1 MVDDNQDRYQA
12 AVELLER
19 RRPAY
24 ERIRLQVESFGREKE
39 TIAEE
44 VVRLFRREAA
54 RNPMRLPVVSPTNQY
69 DILCEN
75 GLLDDLLT
83 LLNDYGLRG
92 RMVIAT
98 DEIVA
103 AIYSDKLAEILPDA
117 ALVTMPPGEAHKNM
131 ASVAQLYRD
140 FVSAGLDRNGIVI
153 ALGGGVVGDTVGY
166 AAASYMRG
174 VKLVQ
179 IPTSLLAMVDS
190 SVGGKVGVDIPEGK
204 NLVGAFKQP
213 ELVIIDPDVLKT
225 LPPIELQCGMTEAI
239 KHGLLAN
246 PALLER
252 ADDIKAGDAG
262 AIRQTVQVKVD
273 VVQRDPY
280 ENGERAHLNL
290 GHTFAHA
297 IERVSNYQLRHGEA
311 VSIGLVAAA
320 RLSAQVA
327 GLSSEKVAA
336 VSKIVGEIGLPIQI
350 NGFAA
355 DDLWDAMQ
363 TDKKWRDGRSHF
375 IVLADIGKPASA
387 RDIPRETVI
396 EVLES
401 LS

>member
-1 MVDDNQDRYQA
+1 
-12 AVELLER
+12 
-19 RRPAY
+19 
-24 ERIRLQVESFGREKE
+24 
-39 TIAEE
+39 
-44 VVRLFRREAA
+44 
-54 RNPMRLPVVSPTNQY
+54 MRLPVVSPTNQY

-375 IVLADIGKPASA
+375 IVLEDIGKPAIA

>member
-1 MVDDNQDRYQA
+1 MR
-12 AVELLER
+12 
-19 RRPAY
+19 
-24 ERIRLQVESFGREKE
+24 
-39 TIAEE
+39 TI
-44 VVRLFRREAA
+44 
-54 RNPMRLPVVSPTNQY
+54 
-69 DILCEN
+69 
-75 GLLDDLLT
+75 
-83 LLNDYGLRG
+83 
-92 RMVIAT
+92 
-98 DEIVA
+98 A
-103 AIYSDKLAEILPDA
+103 AIYGDQLATMLPDA
-117 ALVTMPPGEAHKNM
+117 ALVTMPAGEAHKTL
-131 ASVAQLYRD
+131 ASVEGFYRD
-140 FVSAGLDRNGIVI
+140 FIAAGLDRGGVVI
-153 ALGGGVVGDTVGY
+153 ALGGGVVGDTAGY

-174 VKLVQ
+174 VRLVQ

-213 ELVIIDPDVLKT
+213 ELVLIDPDVLQT
-225 LPPIELQCGMTEAI
+225 LPDIELRCGMSEAI
-239 KHGLLAN
+239 KHGLLAT

-252 ADDIKAGDAG
+252 VDDIMVGDAG

-297 IERVSNYQLRHGEA
+297 IERVSNYQVRHGEA

-320 RLSAQVA
+320 RLSHAVA
-327 GLSSEKVAA
+327 GLEMDKVAQIDA
-336 VSKIVGEIGLPIQI
+336 VVGQLGLPMTV

-375 IVLADIGKPASA
+375 IVLEDIGKPTIV
-387 RDIPRETVI
+387 RDVPRQTVI
-396 EVLES
+396 DVLEGLDDS
-401 LS
+401 LKA